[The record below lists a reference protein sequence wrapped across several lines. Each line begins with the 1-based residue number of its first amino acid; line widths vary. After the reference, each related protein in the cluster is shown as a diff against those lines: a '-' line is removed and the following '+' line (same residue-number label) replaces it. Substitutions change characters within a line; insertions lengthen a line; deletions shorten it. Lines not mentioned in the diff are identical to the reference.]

1 MRDLLIEYVDEQ
13 TPEEAPPFE
22 YVEQAA
28 RDRRRRRY
36 VVAAA
41 VGAVVLVTGAAFG
54 IARPTAT
61 PRPAGPTPTA
71 TTSAPNLLDDG
82 PPPRQFKIGSTLL
95 LLRGEIAV
103 TSATQVP
110 GSPAALV
117 VQVGRDE
124 VDVEPCVPNTIVRIL
139 SQDAS
144 SVRIAAYRYSVAPDQ
159 LEGHQCARRSVAPT
173 AVRLDLRS
181 PLAGRTVYAGSTGNR
196 AILP

>member
-1 MRDLLIEYVDEQ
+1 MRDLLTEYVDGQ
-13 TPEEAPPFE
+13 TPDEAPPFE

-28 RDRRRRRY
+28 RERRRRRY

-41 VGAVVLVTGAAFG
+41 IGAVVLITGATFG
-54 IARPTAT
+54 ITRPSAT
-61 PRPAGPTPTA
+61 PRPAGPTA
-71 TTSAPNLLDDG
+71 ATSAPNLLDDG
-82 PPPRQFKIGSTLL
+82 PPPQQFKIGSTLL

-110 GSPAALV
+110 GSSSALV

-144 SVRIAAYRYSVAPDQ
+144 SIRIAAYRYSVAPDQ
-159 LEGHQCARRSVAPT
+159 LEGHQCARRSVAPR

-196 AILP
+196 TILP